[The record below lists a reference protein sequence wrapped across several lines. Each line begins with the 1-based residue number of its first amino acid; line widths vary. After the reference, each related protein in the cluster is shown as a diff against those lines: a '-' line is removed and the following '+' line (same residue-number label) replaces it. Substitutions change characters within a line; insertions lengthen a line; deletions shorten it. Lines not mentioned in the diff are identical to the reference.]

1 MRYTIQDLLYLM
13 ECLRAPVGGCPWDL
27 AQSPSTII
35 NYSIEEVYEL
45 AAAIEQNDSAA
56 VQDELGDVL
65 FQVVFLA
72 QLAHESKEF
81 AFDDVVHGVCKKL
94 LRRHPHVF
102 PRGVLYPTNEV
113 TPQSEAIDAE
123 TVVKNWEAIKQLER
137 NDKQL
142 EGLFADVPLALPAMA
157 RAVKLQKRAASI
169 GLDWPDIHGA
179 FASLSSELSELEAV
193 LQAMRPMP
201 AGEGGA
207 LNSAQEAAVNTD
219 ADAETDRAIIEQQLA
234 DELGDVLF
242 SCVNVARKAG
252 LNPEQ
257 CLRQANQ
264 KFARRAEFVKNQL
277 NGGIGASAAL
287 DNSADA
293 DLSSSLEALWVQAKH
308 QI

>member
-102 PRGVLYPTNEV
+102 PRGVLYPTNEI

-157 RAVKLQKRAASI
+157 RAVKFRQSWRATSTSVSSI
-169 GLDWPDIHGA
+169 L
-179 FASLSSELSELEAV
+179 
-193 LQAMRPMP
+193 
-201 AGEGGA
+201 
-207 LNSAQEAAVNTD
+207 TD
-219 ADAETDRAIIEQQLA
+219 
-234 DELGDVLF
+234 
-242 SCVNVARKAG
+242 
-252 LNPEQ
+252 
-257 CLRQANQ
+257 LRQAQ
-264 KFARRAEFVKNQL
+264 SSRFRAIPARVGNEPL
-277 NGGIGASAAL
+277 SPTY
-287 DNSADA
+287 
-293 DLSSSLEALWVQAKH
+293 LSS
-308 QI
+308 

>member
-72 QLAHESKEF
+72 RLAQENKEF
-81 AFDDVVHGVCKKL
+81 EFDDVVHGVCKKL

-102 PRGVLYPTNEV
+102 PRGVLYPTNDI
-113 TPQSEAIDAE
+113 TPQSLVIDAE
-123 TVVKNWEAIKQLER
+123 TVAKNWEAIKQLER
-137 NDKQL
+137 TDKQL
-142 EGLFADVPLALPAMA
+142 EGLFADVPLALPAMS

-179 FASLSSELSELEAV
+179 FARLSSELSELETV
-193 LQAMRPMP
+193 LHTMSPMQT
-201 AGEGGA
+201 GERVA
-207 LNSAQEAAVNTD
+207 PSSAQEAIVDYD
-219 ADAETDRAIIEQQLA
+219 AHTETHRAIIEQQLA

-264 KFARRAEFVKNQL
+264 KFARRAEFVKSQL
-277 NGGIGASAAL
+277 DRGSEASAAL
-287 DNSADA
+287 DNPVDA
-293 DLSSSLEALWVQAKH
+293 NLSSSLEALWVQAKR

>member
-1 MRYTIQDLLYLM
+1 MRYTIPDLLYLM

-65 FQVVFLA
+65 FQVVFMA
-72 QLAHESKEF
+72 QLANENKEF
-81 AFDDVVHGVCKKL
+81 EFDDVVHGVCEKL

-102 PRGVLYPTNEV
+102 PRGVLYPTNDI
-113 TPQSEAIDAE
+113 TPQNVAIDAE
-123 TVVKNWEAIKQLER
+123 TVAKNWEAIKQLER

-142 EGLFADVPLALPAMA
+142 EGLFADVPLALPAMS
-157 RAVKLQKRAASI
+157 RAKKLQKRAASI

-179 FASLSSELSELEAV
+179 FASLSSELSELETV
-193 LQAMRPMP
+193 LHAMRPMP
-201 AGEGGA
+201 PGEKGV
-207 LNSAQEAAVNTD
+207 LHSAQEAVVDDD
-219 ADAETDRAIIEQQLA
+219 AYAETHRTIIEQQLA

-264 KFARRAEFVKNQL
+264 KFARRAEFVKSQL
-277 NGGIGASAAL
+277 DRYNEASTGL
-287 DNSADA
+287 DDPADA
-293 DLSSSLEALWVQAKH
+293 DLSSSVEALWVQAK
-308 QI
+308 QQT

>member
-1 MRYTIQDLLYLM
+1 MRYTIPDLLYLM

-45 AAAIEQNDSAA
+45 AAAIEQNDTAA

-65 FQVVFLA
+65 FQVIFLA
-72 QLAHESKEF
+72 QLANENKEF
-81 AFDDVVHGVCKKL
+81 EFDDVVQGVCEKL

-102 PRGVLYPTNEV
+102 PRGVLYPTNDI
-113 TPQSEAIDAE
+113 TPQNVAIDAE
-123 TVVKNWEAIKQLER
+123 TVAKNWEAIKQLER
-137 NDKQL
+137 KDKQL
-142 EGLFADVPLALPAMA
+142 EGLFADVPRALPAMS

-179 FASLSSELSELEAV
+179 FASLSSELSELETV
-193 LQAMRPMP
+193 LHAMRPMP
-201 AGEGGA
+201 SGEEGV
-207 LNSAQEAAVNTD
+207 LNSAQEAVVDND
-219 ADAETDRAIIEQQLA
+219 AHAESHRTITKQRLA

-264 KFARRAEFVKNQL
+264 KFARRAEFVKSQL
-277 NGGIGASAAL
+277 DRCNETSTRL
-287 DNSADA
+287 DDPADV
-293 DLSSSLEALWVQAKH
+293 DLSSSVEALWAQAKR
-308 QI
+308 QT